1 MYTIRF
7 ANTDD
12 AETLAII
19 HSRSW
24 NAAYKNIV
32 PDEIL
37 EKMNPENGTEN
48 FKKALKEGWGE
59 NAILFKDHKATGLIC
74 IGKCRDKDKDDL
86 FGEIWGMYLLPEYW
100 NMGIGTELIAWGLKE
115 LKNRGYE
122 KVTLWVLEENVNAR
136 KFYEKMGFKHDG
148 TVKEIT
154 IGKKLNEYR
163 YVKDIE

>member
-37 EKMNPENGTEN
+37 EKMNPENGKEN
-48 FKKALKEGWGE
+48 FRISLCE
-59 NAILFKDHKATGLIC
+59 
-74 IGKCRDKDKDDL
+74 
-86 FGEIWGMYLLPEYW
+86 
-100 NMGIGTELIAWGLKE
+100 
-115 LKNRGYE
+115 
-122 KVTLWVLEENVNAR
+122 
-136 KFYEKMGFKHDG
+136 
-148 TVKEIT
+148 
-154 IGKKLNEYR
+154 R
-163 YVKDIE
+163 Y